1 MGNQCPFVCEVNEK
15 EKKGTL
21 MRERERNGEVKIK

>member
-15 EKKGTL
+15 EKEGTL
-21 MRERERNGEVKIK
+21 MRERE